1 MQYHSSPRNI
11 VFTVFFSILAALALN
26 SCGDTNN
33 VSGPPEPA
41 PLSPDALLSTLT
53 VTPGALQPAFSSDVA
68 NYTVDV
74 AFNEASVR
82 VTAAPQDA
90 NATMTIDGQATTSG
104 QPRTITLG
112 AAGSITPIRIVVTAQ
127 NGSQNTYVVTVNRAV
142 NNSLQSLTVTSSPA
156 AGPLTPAFTASTTS
170 YTVAVDSGV
179 ASVTVTATLQDTNA
193 TMTINGQATT
203 SGQARTITPLNGPGS
218 STLVTIEV
226 TAPNGSQKTYFV
238 TVHRAAL
245 GGNNNLQSLTVTSSP
260 TAGPLTPAFNASTTS
275 YSVDVASGVGSV
287 TVTARAQ
294 DAGATVSINGQT
306 TTSRSVT
313 LNAAG
318 QSTLVTIEVTAPNLT
333 QKTYTVLVHRAALG
347 GNNNLQSLTVTSSPT
362 AGPLTPAFNASTTSY
377 SVDVAS
383 GVGSV
388 TVTARA
394 QDAGATV
401 SINGQTTTSLLVTLN
416 AAGQSTLVTIEVT
429 APNLTQK
436 TYTVLVHRAALGGN
450 NNLQSLT
457 VTSSP
462 TAGPLTPAFNA
473 STTSYSVNV
482 ASGVGSVTVTAQ
494 AQDAGATV
502 SINGQTTTSL
512 LVTLNAAGQSTLVT
526 IEVTAPNLTQKTYTV
541 LVHRA
546 ALGGNNN
553 LQSLTVTSSPTAGPL
568 TPAFNAS
575 TTSYSVNV
583 ASGVGS
589 VTVTAQAQDAGATV
603 SINGQ
608 TTTSLLVTLN
618 AAGQSTLVTIEVTAP
633 NGNQKTYTVTVN
645 RAAIVLSGNNNLS
658 ALAVSAEALVP
669 VFDAATTSYNV
680 AAPIGTV
687 DTTVTATVEDS
698 TATLTI
704 NNLPATSGAPSA
716 SIPLVGGLNSIPIVV
731 TAENGTTKT
740 YTVIITVP

>member
-11 VFTVFFSILAALALN
+11 VFTLLFSILAALALN
-26 SCGDTNN
+26 ACGDTNN

-203 SGQARTITPLNGPGS
+203 SGQARSITLNGPGS

-462 TAGPLTPAFNA
+462 TAGPLTPAFSA
-473 STTSYSVNV
+473 SRLNYTVNV

-502 SINGQTTTSL
+502 SINGQTTTNLSL
-512 LVTLNAAGQSTLVT
+512 PLGAAGSSTEIL
-526 IEVTAPNLTQKTYTV
+526 
-541 LVHRA
+541 
-546 ALGGNNN
+546 
-553 LQSLTVTSSPTAGPL
+553 
-568 TPAFNAS
+568 
-575 TTSYSVNV
+575 
-583 ASGVGS
+583 
-589 VTVTAQAQDAGATV
+589 
-603 SINGQ
+603 
-608 TTTSLLVTLN
+608 
-618 AAGQSTLVTIEVTAP
+618 IEVTAP
-633 NGNQKTYTVTVN
+633 NGNPKTYTVLVN
-645 RAAIVLSGNNNLS
+645 RSAIVLSGNNNLS
-658 ALAVSAEALVP
+658 ALVVSAGALIEP
-669 VFDAATTSYNV
+669 FDAGTTNYTV
-680 AAPIGTV
+680 TAPNTTTE
-687 DTTVTATVEDS
+687 TTVTATVEDS

-704 NNLPATSGAPSA
+704 NDSQETSGVPSA
-716 SIPLVGGLNSIPIVV
+716 SIALEVVGVQKSISIEV
-731 TAENGTTKT
+731 TAENGTKKT
-740 YTVIITVP
+740 YTVIITRES